1 MTNSEGAT
9 LVHQALVYSGEGEF
23 LAAVVPFLRAGLT
36 AQDVVLVAASP
47 PLLDG
52 VRRALGPA
60 AEPVLFIDASE
71 WYRHP
76 VRTIAAYEDFL
87 RAQEPR
93 RVSALAEMG
102 WTRWAALEAR
112 EWMRYEAVVNTA
124 FDMSG
129 ARALCAYDRDTASPG
144 LIAEVRRTH
153 QELVEGGRPRPNAG
167 YTEPGRLFTEF
178 DREPLPLPPVF
189 ETIPIESADLHDVRA
204 FVAARAARAAR
215 YGLSDDALNALLVA
229 VTELATNAVRH
240 GTPPMAVRLWAE
252 GGDLICEVADCGL
265 WRPRP
270 EAMLGFVPP
279 ASAASGGFGLWGVRM
294 LADSVQIRAGW
305 DGTVVRLH
313 MRLTG

>member
-1 MTNSEGAT
+1 MTAGKGTT
-9 LVHQALVYSGEGEF
+9 LVHRALVYSGEGEF
-23 LAAVVPFLRAGLT
+23 LAAAVPFLRAGLT
-36 AQDVVLVAASP
+36 AADVVLVAASP
-47 PLLDG
+47 PRLDG

-60 AEPVLFIDASE
+60 AEPVLFIEAPE
-71 WYRHP
+71 WYQHP
-76 VRTIAAYEDFL
+76 VRTIAAYEEFL

-93 RVSALAEMG
+93 RVRVLAEMG
-102 WTRWAALEAR
+102 WTRWARLEAR

-124 FDMSG
+124 FDTTG
-129 ARALCAYDRDTASPG
+129 AHALCAYDRDTASPD

-153 QELVEGGRPRPNAG
+153 RELVEGGRPRPNAA
-167 YTEPGRLFTEF
+167 YTDLGRLFAEF

-189 ETIPIESADLHDVRA
+189 DTIPIESADLHDVRA
-204 FVAARAARAAR
+204 FVAARAAR
-215 YGLSDDALNALLVA
+215 YSLPGDVLSGLLVA

-240 GTPPMAVRLWAE
+240 GTPPMAVRLWAG

-270 EAMLGFVPP
+270 AATLGFVPP

-294 LADSVQIRAGW
+294 LADAVQIRAGW
-305 DGTVVRLH
+305 DGTVVRLR